1 MRLNG
6 ALHKWPFSIFFKYQF
21 WWPQNLFFVFAFTLN
36 WKIEYFVGHQGIICV
51 TQRLWEH
58 FCWHKN
64 IKFVHQLTYDIQN
77 YHMSLN
83 VKISFIF
90 ILDMSI
96 TKYFAPNSRIA
107 NILTE
112 NLKSLILSLR
122 SYEKTNDVDLT
133 HCFHHSNILQLCM

>member
-1 MRLNG
+1 MRRYLWHKYIRGLPNGELGVKNDVILRVRLNG
-6 ALHKWPFSIFFKYQF
+6 ALRKWPFSIFFKYQF

-51 TQRLWEH
+51 TQTLWEH

-96 TKYFAPNSRIA
+96 SHPIQE
-107 NILTE
+107 L
-112 NLKSLILSLR
+112 LIS
-122 SYEKTNDVDLT
+122 
-133 HCFHHSNILQLCM
+133 